1 MTKTSLKKFNI
12 IDVIVL
18 LFIVLAAAMLIGR
31 NFMRNVEESNT
42 GTEIEYTVKVMGVRQ
57 MTVDGLMNGGKVVS
71 GATGDPL
78 GEIYEVSTVPY
89 TEEQNLLDGTI
100 AVLEVP
106 DRVSAYVTITCEGV
120 VNDDGYFIGN
130 NQLCVGDTISLVSQ
144 HVDTNGMVVSIKEK

>member
-1 MTKTSLKKFNI
+1 
-12 IDVIVL
+12 
-18 LFIVLAAAMLIGR
+18 
-31 NFMRNVEESNT
+31 
-42 GTEIEYTVKVMGVRQ
+42 

-130 NQLCVGDTISLVSQ
+130 NQLCVGAVSYTHLDVYKRQ
-144 HVDTNGMVVSIKEK
+144 VHPSARL

>member
-18 LFIVLAAAMLIGR
+18 LFIVLAAVMLIGR
-31 NFMRNVEESNT
+31 NFMKNVEESNT
-42 GTEIEYTVKVMGVRQ
+42 GAEIEYTVKVMGVRQ
-57 MTVDGLMNGGKVVS
+57 PTVDGLMNGGKVVN
-71 GATGDPL
+71 GKTGDPL
-78 GEIYEVSTVPY
+78 GEIYELSTAPY

-100 AVLEVP
+100 AVLEVAE
-106 DRVSAYVTITCEGV
+106 RINAYVTVRCEGV

-144 HVDTNGMVVSIKEK
+144 YVDTNGVIVSVKEK